1 MPDIKT
7 ANQEKRKSM
16 IIYTEYF
23 GEDRTILE
31 SDNLWISIQGDGW
44 SFHQEKYRIRY
55 VIKWKNK
62 ITETG
67 RDLFVPSMWNEN
79 TVEVLETLI
88 GFMGN
93 SQMDSDI
100 WEEYTQAHK
109 NALEDGMYDEM
120 QYCSSEL
127 QFAVENNRY
136 YISGKDDV

>member
-1 MPDIKT
+1 
-7 ANQEKRKSM
+7 M

-31 SDNLWISIQGDGW
+31 SDNLWISIQEDGW
-44 SFHQEKYRIRY
+44 SFRQEKYRIKY

-88 GFMGN
+88 RFMGN
-93 SQMDSDI
+93 SEYDSDI
-100 WEEYTQAHK
+100 WHEYNQAHK
-109 NALEDGMYDEM
+109 DALEDGMHEEM
-120 QYCSSEL
+120 QYVAAML

-136 YISGKDDV
+136 YIEGIDEL

>member
-1 MPDIKT
+1 
-7 ANQEKRKSM
+7 M

-31 SDNLWISIQGDGW
+31 SDNLWISIQEDGW
-44 SFHQEKYRIRY
+44 SFRQEKYRIKY

-88 GFMGN
+88 RFMGN
-93 SQMDSDI
+93 SEYDSDI
-100 WEEYTQAHK
+100 WHEYNQAHK
-109 NALEDGMYDEM
+109 DALDEGMYEEM
-120 QYCSSEL
+120 QYVAAML
-127 QFAVENNRY
+127 QFAVENERY
-136 YISGKDDV
+136 YIPGRDNL